1 MATTP
6 DSGSS
11 THAISMSDLAGEI
24 LLAAELAVTSDEEL
38 EKLLTENPMLPCS
51 SAMERGLA
59 QLGSK
64 PLAIGI
70 LEPECLDFI
79 RLVLQAGRPGEAKR
93 LCLKALKWQP
103 ACSALWE
110 YQADAE
116 DQLGEHDVAVRLRI
130 AAAHCGE
137 PESTTKR
144 GAKASI
150 TWILHGGALIGRGEF
165 KAART
170 ALDRAYA
177 LSKDNEDRELAM
189 GTLEIL
195 VHLREA
201 VLAEIRKDRALDRSV
216 MMGTTQEANLLR
228 DAIAAGDLASIMTK
242 TQ

>member
-116 DQLGEHDVAVRLRI
+116 DLLGAYDVAARLRI

-137 PESTTKR
+137 PGPAAKR
-144 GAKASI
+144 GTKASI
-150 TWILHGGALIGRGEF
+150 TWILHGGALIGRGKF
-165 KAART
+165 TAART

-177 LSKDNEDRELAM
+177 LSKDNEDRELTM

-201 VLAEIRKDRALDRSV
+201 VLAEMRKDRVLDRSV
-216 MMGTTQEANLLR
+216 MMGTTQEANILR
-228 DAIAAGDLASIMTK
+228 DAISAGDLAIIIK
-242 TQ
+242 AK